1 MAVVIIFRE
10 DLDNKTVKQVDT
22 TDGKKVGAPSA
33 EIEVLDSFNKTST
46 DTHYYEG
53 ETKYLKHVESG
64 AVWQAEI
71 GKIKERAAPRNE
83 KLTPE
88 STAVF
93 VKSGED
99 NRWTFSLTS
108 AISGKPLYV
117 SPQKAG
123 NYADKTG
130 IFAQYTNAKEA
141 NAALANEKLTV
152 TTDEY
157 FADTVEGK
165 PKILATTF
173 ELPYPAIPYDESTS
187 TMQLYAESYSG
198 DVYLDS
204 SREELT
210 ASEKVE
216 KTYHY
221 KFRDINGREYE
232 GTKTSTSN
240 RLLAKDFEPSL
251 EWYLIEKAEY
261 SVQPF
266 TIEGFFF
273 NKQVTPSKV
282 EVRNKVDYL

>member
-53 ETKYLKHVESG
+53 KTKYLKHVESG

-71 GKIKERAAPRNE
+71 GKMKERAAPRNE
-83 KLTPE
+83 ELTPE

-93 VKSGED
+93 FKSDED

-108 AISGKPLYV
+108 AISGKPLLV
-117 SPQKAG
+117 STQEAG

-130 IFAQYTNAKEA
+130 IFAQYANAKEA
-141 NAALANEKLTV
+141 NAALANEKLTI

-173 ELPYPAIPYDESTS
+173 ELPYPAIPYNESTS

-216 KTYHY
+216 KTYSY

-240 RLLAKDFEPSL
+240 RLSYKDFEPSL

-273 NKQVTPSKV
+273 NKQVAPSKV
-282 EVRNKVDYL
+282 EVQNLVDHL

>member
-22 TDGKKVGAPSA
+22 TDGKKVGVPSV
-33 EIEVLDSFNKTST
+33 EIEVLDSFNNTST
-46 DTHYYEG
+46 DTHYYKG

-71 GKIKERAAPRNE
+71 GKMKERAAPRNE
-83 KLTPE
+83 ELTPE

-93 VKSGED
+93 FESSED

-108 AISGKPLYV
+108 AISGKPLSV
-117 SPQKAG
+117 PTQEAG
-123 NYADKTG
+123 NYTGKTG
-130 IFAQYTNAKEA
+130 IFAQYANAKEA

-157 FADTVEGK
+157 FADTVEGE

-173 ELPYPAIPYDESTS
+173 ELPYPAIPYDESPS
-187 TMQLYAESYSG
+187 TMQLYAESSK

-240 RLLAKDFEPSL
+240 RLSAKDFGLSL
-251 EWYLIEKAEY
+251 EWHLIEKAEY

-273 NKQVTPSKV
+273 NKQVAPSKV
-282 EVRNKVDYL
+282 EVQNLVNHL

>member
-1 MAVVIIFRE
+1 MAVVILFRE

-22 TDGKKVGAPSA
+22 AGGKKVGAPGA
-33 EIEVLDSFNKTST
+33 EIEVLDSFDKTNI

-53 ETKYLKHVESG
+53 GTKYLKHVESG

-71 GKIKERAAPRNE
+71 GKMKERAAPRNE
-83 KLTPE
+83 ELTPE

-93 VKSGED
+93 FKSDED

-108 AISGKPLYV
+108 AISGKTLSVPT
-117 SPQKAG
+117 QNAG
-123 NYADKTG
+123 NYVDKTG
-130 IFAQYTNAKEA
+130 IFARYVNAKEA

-152 TTDEY
+152 TTNEY

-173 ELPYPAIPYDESTS
+173 ELPYPAIPYDESPS

-198 DVYLDS
+198 DVYLNS

-216 KTYHY
+216 KTYSY

-240 RLLAKDFEPSL
+240 RLSSKDFEPSL
-251 EWYLIEKAEY
+251 EGYLIEKAEY

-273 NKQVTPSKV
+273 NKQVAPSKV
-282 EVRNKVDYL
+282 EVQNLVDHL